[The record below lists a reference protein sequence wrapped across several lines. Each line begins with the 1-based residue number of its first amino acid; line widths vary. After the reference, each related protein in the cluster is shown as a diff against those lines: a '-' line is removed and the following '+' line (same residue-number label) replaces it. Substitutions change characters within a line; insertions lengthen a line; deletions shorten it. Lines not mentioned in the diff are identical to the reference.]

1 MFTGEGHRSDE
12 RLGNALVG
20 IVDAVDGV
28 GYRAEKALRFPAHQR
43 LDQIVAP
50 RVSAVGGHPRHARP
64 PNNVL
69 DRDALQPNGGGLG
82 QRGVQDA
89 LTGAVG
95 GLVDTAAR
103 ARAADHLDELGV
115 DHDATTSERTVP
127 AARSRA
133 ICR

>member
-1 MFTGEGHRSDE
+1 M
-12 RLGNALVG
+12 NASATPSFG
-20 IVDAVDGV
+20 ILDAVDGV
-28 GYRAEKALRFPAHQR
+28 GDRAEKALRLPAHQR

-50 RVSAVGGHPRHARP
+50 RVSAIGRHPRHARP
-64 PNNVL
+64 PNHVL

-95 GLVDTAAR
+95 RLVDTAAR

-115 DHDATTSERTVP
+115 DHDAATSRP
-127 AARSRA
+127 HDARRPLWA